1 MYVRFRP
8 CPGTAVAMCAAPVG
22 MLLAVAGNQ
31 PFVSLVP
38 EPRRYPTLPGI
49 LALAGFTAGAP
60 R

>member
-1 MYVRFRP
+1 
-8 CPGTAVAMCAAPVG
+8 MCAAPVG